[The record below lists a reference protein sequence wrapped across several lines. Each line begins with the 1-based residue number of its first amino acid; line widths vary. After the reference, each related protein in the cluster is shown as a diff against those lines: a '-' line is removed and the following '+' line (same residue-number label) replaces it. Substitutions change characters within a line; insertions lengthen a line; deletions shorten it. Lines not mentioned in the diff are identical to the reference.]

1 MNNRVTITFSRNFVA
16 GDNIGVYY
24 SDPSTQTSGYWTFV
38 WVSGTPGAFQVQL
51 GSNTTDTA
59 ENFAT
64 AWSNSLSGFT
74 VTQPVGGNDNQ
85 VQITTQTYHF
95 VNVLAK
101 FADGST
107 MAIPAHYNY
116 VLSTVST
123 GNKIT
128 YEDKLPLNTPTADSK
143 YLWKSVNANEVKTK
157 HNLNDDRIGALET
170 DMLGKADL
178 VGGNDFTGNQTIDG
192 DVGIGTENP
201 TVKLDVRGNVKIGKD
216 GVSPYLTFDENP
228 DSGSGSE
235 FYLTHDIDSN
245 ILKFTDDSSN
255 DFIAMERQ
263 DGRVGIGTTSPS
275 EKLEVKGRIYI
286 NPDGNV
292 LPDGKPASMLV
303 FRSKNTTGSTQA
315 KSSIYALNLID
326 EKSGITFST
335 QQGSSTLNPRL
346 EIRLEDGDVEVK
358 QNLLVDKVIKINGT
372 SRAYADLPS
381 SPTVGMISYINDAY
395 SVSYRGTAAGGGS
408 DIALVFYDGS
418 NWIYH

>member
-74 VTQPVGGNDNQ
+74 VTQPVGSNDNQ
-85 VQITTQTYHF
+85 VQITSQTYHF

-128 YEDKLPLNTPTADSK
+128 YEDKLPLITPTADSK

-275 EKLEVKGRIYI
+275 DKLEVAGNIKLSGDIIMNANSRIELDSNQDSYSYI
-286 NPDGNV
+286 RHDYSGSISQNSNIYS
-292 LPDGKPASMLV
+292 ASEDHV
-303 FRSKNTTGSTQA
+303 FIEGETTNYAPIKVSDANLNGSLKFTGPSRS
-315 KSSIYALNLID
+315 
-326 EKSGITFST
+326 
-335 QQGSSTLNPRL
+335 
-346 EIRLEDGDVEVK
+346 
-358 QNLLVDKVIKINGT
+358 
-372 SRAYADLPS
+372 YADLPS
-381 SPTVGMISYINDAY
+381 SPTVGMISYINDAS

-408 DIALVFYDGS
+408 DVALVFYDGS
-418 NWIYH
+418 NWIYQ